1 MQGIK
6 QQQEKLFLC
15 LQLSDLVLEDNFYR
29 MLKKVLEPQM
39 QFLYKATKHLYG
51 DTGNPGIDPVVFFK
65 LILVAY
71 LENIVSD
78 RKLVKMSAMRL
89 DILFFLGYNI
99 GEPLPF
105 HSTVSRT
112 RQLYPKELFESLFN
126 KVFGM
131 CVQAGMVGGY
141 TQSVDSALI
150 KANASVAGMELKR
163 PEMSLERFMDES
175 DKENKLPEKQTRV
188 TTPSPLTVESKNTD
202 SNDEQKRS
210 HTSFSNETHFSP
222 SDPDSRLSKKP
233 GKPLQMNYL
242 AGMSVDTEH
251 HVISHIQA
259 DFADE
264 GDTKH
269 LIAITE
275 KTKARLEDHDLHLDN
290 ILADTNFSNG
300 ENYQYLEQEG
310 IVGFIPPQA
319 GYKHE
324 MDFIYDE
331 QSDTYTCQNNQV
343 LNYTRTITTK
353 RGTLMKEYKSARES
367 CDSCP
372 FRSTCLAKRAR
383 AKRIT
388 VTAYRK
394 EYGEAYERVR
404 TKEGKRMKKLRHS
417 TVEPVFGSL
426 INYTGMKKVNVKGI
440 EAANKAML
448 GAATAY
454 NLKKLLKFNIKNA
467 KSEAEA
473 LKKELCSI
481 GKAFLNVFEAFAFEI
496 VLKNV
501 LGSLF
506 TNNRIERVR
515 QIKNC
520 YNVVVN

>member
-1 MQGIK
+1 MQGKK
-6 QQQEKLFLC
+6 QQQEQFFLSV
-15 LQLSDLVLEDNFYR
+15 QLSDLVQEDNFYR

-39 QFLYKATKHLYG
+39 QFLYKETKHLYG

-78 RKLVKMSAMRL
+78 RKLVRMSAMRL
-89 DILFFLGYNI
+89 DILFFLGYNL

-105 HSTVSRT
+105 HSTISRT

-126 KVFGM
+126 KVFGL
-131 CVQAGMVGGY
+131 CVHAGMVGGH
-141 TQSVDSALI
+141 TQSVDSAYV

-163 PEMSLERFMDES
+163 PQMSVEQFMAES
-175 DKENKLPEKQTRV
+175 DHENTLPAKQTPV
-188 TTPSPLTVESKNTD
+188 TSTTPLAVESKETG
-202 SNDEQKRS
+202 SNKEQKKS

-222 SDPDSRLSKKP
+222 SDPDSRLSKKT
-233 GKPLQMNYL
+233 GKPLHMNYL
-242 AGMSVDTEH
+242 AGMSVDTDH

-269 LIAITE
+269 LIAITA
-275 KTKARLEDHDLHLDN
+275 KAKARLEDHDLHIDN

-300 ENYQYLEQEG
+300 ENYQYLDKENIQ
-310 IVGFIPPQA
+310 GFIPPQA

-331 QSDTYTCQNNQV
+331 QTDSYSCQNNQV

-353 RGTLMKEYKSARES
+353 RGKLMKEYKSTWES

-372 FRSTCLAKRAR
+372 FRSICLAKNAR
-383 AKRIT
+383 SKRIT

-404 TKEGKRMKKLRHS
+404 TKEGRRMKKLRSS

-426 INYTGMKKVNVKGI
+426 INYNGMKQINAKGI
-440 EAANKAML
+440 EAANKAVL
-448 GAATAY
+448 GAAIAY
-454 NLKKLLKFNIKNA
+454 NLKKLLKFTIKTA
-467 KSEAEA
+467 KSEAKA
-473 LKKELCSI
+473 LKK
-481 GKAFLNVFEAFAFEI
+481 
-496 VLKNV
+496 
-501 LGSLF
+501 
-506 TNNRIERVR
+506 
-515 QIKNC
+515 
-520 YNVVVN
+520 

>member
-1 MQGIK
+1 MQGKK
-6 QQQEKLFLC
+6 QQQEPLFNTV
-15 LQLSDLVLEDNFYR
+15 QLSELVLEDNFYR
-29 MLKKVLEPQM
+29 MLKRVLEPQM
-39 QFLYKATKHLYG
+39 QFLYKDTKHLYG

-131 CVQAGMVGGY
+131 CVQAGMVGGAI
-141 TQSVDSALI
+141 QSVDSALI
-150 KANASVAGMELKR
+150 KANASVAGMELKQ
-163 PEMSLERFMDES
+163 PQMSVEQFMAES
-175 DKENKLPEKQTRV
+175 NNENTLPTKQAPV
-188 TTPSPLTVESKNTD
+188 TVATPLTIEPKNTD
-202 SNDEQKRS
+202 SNKEQKNS
-210 HTSFSNETHFSP
+210 HTSFSNETHYSP

-233 GKPLQMNYL
+233 GKPLHMNYL

-264 GDTKH
+264 GDTQH

-275 KTKARLEDHDLHLDN
+275 KTKARLEDHDLHLDT

-300 ENYQYLEQEG
+300 DNYQYLEQEG

-331 QSDTYTCQNNQV
+331 QTDSYSCQNNQI

-353 RGTLMKEYKSARES
+353 RGTLMKEYKSTWES

-383 AKRIT
+383 SKRIT

-404 TKEGKRMKKLRHS
+404 TKEGRRMKKLRSS

-426 INYTGMKKVNVKGI
+426 INYNGMKQVNAKGI
-440 EAANKAML
+440 EAANKAVL
-448 GAATAY
+448 GAAIAY
-454 NLKKLLKFNIKNA
+454 NLKKLLKFTYKTA
-467 KSEAEA
+467 KSEAKA
-473 LKKELCSI
+473 LKKELCNTDI
-481 GKAFLNVFEAFAFEI
+481 AILNDFAALLLEKYLPLTMKEFI
-496 VLKNV
+496 RL
-501 LGSLF
+501 
-506 TNNRIERVR
+506 
-515 QIKNC
+515 
-520 YNVVVN
+520 